1 MLAAAAQAK
10 TITAEG
16 KTLTQ
21 ANFISLKNPARQRA
35 QEAIDARDKDEAEL
49 DPEFLA
55 ALPEDMRKE
64 VTAEHKAAKLRAFR
78 LALQRPRPGTSKAA
92 THVPNLPGQVQDR
105 RERVI
110 KVQPPPKATFTKQK
124 ISREKDLRSAMRDW
138 VHEFEDEGPYPE
150 DVDALSAYLGRLVTE
165 EGDMRKAVG
174 VVKWL
179 DYIVGDLE
187 SDGRVRVTW
196 EDAVERVKAGVS
208 RAARQKGLGL
218 VNFD

>member
-1 MLAAAAQAK
+1 MLAAAAQAR

-21 ANFISLKNPARQRA
+21 ANFISLKNPARQKA

-49 DPEFLA
+49 DPDFLA

-64 VTAEHKAAKLRAFR
+64 VIAEHKAAKLRAFR
-78 LALQRPRPGTSKAA
+78 LALQRPRPGTFKAPTNMPA
-92 THVPNLPGQVQDR
+92 MPGQKIER
-105 RERVI
+105 KERVV
-110 KVQPPPKATFTKQK
+110 KVQRPPKATFTKQK

-138 VHEFEDEGPYPE
+138 VREFEDEGPYPE
-150 DVDALSAYLGRLVTE
+150 DVDALSTYLGRLVTE
-165 EGDMRKAVG
+165 EGDMRKAIG

-179 DYIVGDLE
+179 EYVVGDLE
-187 SDGRVRVTW
+187 SDGGGREIW
-196 EDAVERVKAGVS
+196 EDAVERVKAGVC
-208 RAARQKGLGL
+208 RAARQRGLGL